1 MPETFRT
8 LVSRQSLDAVSYT
21 HLSYSKTSSEEP
33 DRRQVMFRQMSD
45 GTWDLFKLNAQE
57 TMRYFGKLD
66 EDEWVGDV
74 QAQYRFSDENKLRFG
89 AALRDKMCIRDSI
102 LTLWSQNKD
111 TLLLT

>member
-1 MPETFRT
+1 MLGKWDTDW
-8 LVSRQSLDAVSYT
+8 SG
-21 HLSYSKTSSEEP
+21 SYSKTSSEEP

-74 QAQYRFSDENKLRFG
+74 QAQYRFPMKTS
-89 AALRDKMCIRDSI
+89 
-102 LTLWSQNKD
+102 
-111 TLLLT
+111 